1 MVIKGI
7 HGNAIRKLDWS
18 WESHRA
24 MKTYTII
31 PARGFIDAQNGA
43 DLRERVIS
51 ILVEQPR
58 DILIDC
64 KQVEF
69 MDSSGFGCLVAAL
82 KRVRQH
88 ERQLCLCGI
97 NSQLRSVLELA
108 GVDQIIPIVPAVDDF
123 IAQQSL

>member
-1 MVIKGI
+1 
-7 HGNAIRKLDWS
+7 
-18 WESHRA
+18 

-31 PARGFIDAQNGA
+31 PAR
-43 DLRERVIS
+43 
-51 ILVEQPR
+51 
-58 DILIDC
+58 
-64 KQVEF
+64 
-69 MDSSGFGCLVAAL
+69 GFGCLVAAL